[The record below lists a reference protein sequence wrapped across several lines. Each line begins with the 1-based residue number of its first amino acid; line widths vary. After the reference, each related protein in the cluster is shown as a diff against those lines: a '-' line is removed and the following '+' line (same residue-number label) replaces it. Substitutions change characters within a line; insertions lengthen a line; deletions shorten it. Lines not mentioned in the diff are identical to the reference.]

1 VRRLAPVTLAA
12 LALALPAS
20 AAAQGAGDE
29 QYKDPFGGQQPKP
42 AQPQAPADQGAE
54 AGATPTQA
62 PQTPSP
68 TAAAPAPA
76 QGELPRTGYQGVVLL
91 IAYGWALLVGGAALR
106 RLA

>member
-1 VRRLAPVTLAA
+1 MLAA

-29 QYKDPFGGQQPKP
+29 QYKDPFGGQQPEP
-42 AQPQAPADQGAE
+42 AEPQAPADQGSG
-54 AGATPTQA
+54 AGAAPTQV

-68 TAAAPAPA
+68 SASAPVAPV